1 MRLPKWAMAGAAV
14 CIAVTSVLP
23 ATPAHADRARNNQW
37 HLKSLKI
44 DQAHKI
50 TRGAGITVAVVD
62 TGVDP
67 HPDIRRNLL
76 RGTTVVEGDKGNG
89 QIDQDGHG
97 TMMAGIIAAHG
108 QPGRAGALGI
118 APEAK
123 ILPVKD
129 SKPGDNGSSMTL
141 AAGIE
146 WAIAHD
152 ADVINVS
159 SANAPTNVL
168 DSAIKR
174 AADKDVVVVA
184 GSGNRR
190 TQLLFAY
197 PAAMPGVLAV
207 GAADRSGEVADL
219 TVTGKPMGI
228 CAPGIDIYSTGNKND
243 YYKSSGTSDAT
254 AVVSGAAAL
263 VRAKFPDLSAPEVI
277 HRLTATARD
286 NGKPGRDDQCGF
298 GVLDVVKALT
308 ADVPPLGASAPSTA
322 PSATA
327 TATATA
333 GPTAGGSTTAGAGSG
348 NAAPG
353 MKPAGNNT
361 PALIGGGVVVLL
373 FGGLIAL
380 LVARRRR
387 NPPSR

>member
-1 MRLPKWAMAGAAV
+1 M
-14 CIAVTSVLP
+14 TVLP
-23 ATPAHADRARNNQW
+23 ATPAHADRARNSQW

-50 TRGAGITVAVVD
+50 TRGAGVTVAVVD

-76 RGTTVVEGDKGNG
+76 PGTTVVEGDKGNG

-108 QPGRAGALGI
+108 RSPQGGVLGI

-123 ILPVKD
+123 ILPIRH
-129 SKPGDNGSSMTL
+129 SKPGDNGGSINV

-146 WAIAHD
+146 WAVAHN

-159 SANAPTNVL
+159 LATGPTSVL
-168 DSAIKR
+168 DSAIGR
-174 AADKDVVVVA
+174 AAENDVVVVA

-207 GAADRSGEVADL
+207 GASDRSGEVADL

-228 CAPGIDIYSTGNKND
+228 CAPGIDIYSTGNKKD
-243 YYKSSGTSDAT
+243 YYRSSGTSDAT

-277 HRLTATARD
+277 HRLTATAKD

-308 ADVPPLGASAPSTA
+308 ADVPPLAGPTPSSAA
-322 PSATA
+322 PSATGPA
-327 TATATA
+327 SPTA
-333 GPTAGGSTTAGAGSG
+333 GPTAAGAGSG
-348 NAAPG
+348 NAAPDL
-353 MKPAGNNT
+353 MPAGNDT
-361 PALIGGGVVVLL
+361 PAVIGGGVVIVL

-387 NPPSR
+387 NQPSP

>member
-1 MRLPKWAMAGAAV
+1 MRLPKWARAGAAV
-14 CIAVTSVLP
+14 CITVTTVLP
-23 ATPAHADRARNNQW
+23 ATPAHADRIRDNQW
-37 HLKSLKI
+37 HLRSLKI
-44 DQAHKI
+44 DDAHKI

-62 TGVDP
+62 TGVAP
-67 HPDIRRNLL
+67 HPDLRRNLL
-76 RGTTVVEGDKGNG
+76 PGTTVVEGDKGNG

-108 QPGRAGALGI
+108 RPGQGGALGI
-118 APEAK
+118 APEAQ

-129 SKPGDNGSSMTL
+129 SKPGDNGSSMNV

-146 WAIAHD
+146 WAVAHD
-152 ADVINVS
+152 ADVINIS
-159 SANAPTNVL
+159 SANAPTSVL

-174 AADKDVVVVA
+174 AAENDVVVVA

-207 GAADRSGEVADL
+207 GAADRSGNVADL

-263 VRAKFPDLSAPEVI
+263 VRARFPDLTAPEVI
-277 HRLTATARD
+277 HRLTATAED

-308 ADVPPLGASAPSTA
+308 AEVPPLAGPTPSPAA
-322 PSATA
+322 PSATP
-327 TATATA
+327 TADPTADPTA
-333 GPTAGGSTTAGAGSG
+333 GPTAAGAGSG
-348 NAAPG
+348 DAAPG
-353 MKPAGNNT
+353 MKPAGDNT
-361 PALIGGGVVVLL
+361 AALIGAGVVVVL
-373 FGGLIAL
+373 FSGLIAL

-387 NPPSR
+387 SPPSR

>member
-1 MRLPKWAMAGAAV
+1 MLPKWALAGAAV
-14 CIAVTSVLP
+14 CMTVTTVLP
-23 ATPAHADRARNNQW
+23 AAPAHADRARNSQW
-37 HLKSLKI
+37 HLKSLRI
-44 DQAHKI
+44 NEAHKI

-67 HPDIRRNLL
+67 HPDLRRNLL
-76 RGTTVVEGDKGNG
+76 PGTTVVEGDKGNG
-89 QIDQDGHG
+89 QIDHDGHG

-108 QPGRAGALGI
+108 RSRRDGALGI

-123 ILPVKD
+123 ILPIKQ
-129 SKPGDNGSSMTL
+129 SKPGDNGGSMDV

-146 WAIAHD
+146 WAVAQR
-152 ADVINVS
+152 ADIINVS
-159 SANAPTNVL
+159 LATGPTSVL

-174 AADKDVVVVA
+174 AAENDVVVVA

-197 PAAMPGVLAV
+197 PAAMSGVLAV
-207 GAADRSGEVADL
+207 GAADRSGQVADL
-219 TVTGKPMGI
+219 TVTGKPMDI
-228 CAPGIDIYSTGNKND
+228 CAPGVDIYSTGNKKD

-286 NGKPGRDDQCGF
+286 NGKPGRDDQCGH

-308 ADVPPLGASAPSTA
+308 AEVPPLARPTASSSPATSTA
-322 PSATA
+322 TP
-327 TATATA
+327 TA
-333 GPTAGGSTTAGAGSG
+333 GPTAGPTASGAGSG
-348 NAAPG
+348 SAAPD
-353 MKPAGNNT
+353 MKPAGDN
-361 PALIGGGVVVLL
+361 AAAAIGGGVVVALL
-373 FGGLIAL
+373 GGLIAL

-387 NPPSR
+387 RPPTR